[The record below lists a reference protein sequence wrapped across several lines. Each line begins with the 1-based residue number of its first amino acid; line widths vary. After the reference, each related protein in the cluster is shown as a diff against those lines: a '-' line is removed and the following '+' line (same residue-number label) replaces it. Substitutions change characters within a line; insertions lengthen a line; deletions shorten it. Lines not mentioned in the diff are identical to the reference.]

1 MFKIII
7 VNVITFQITIK
18 QQTQYQNAP
27 LANLLIRAIKIYLI
41 VSITMKIYFHFNS
54 SQSKQLSYRGMLYNP
69 LYFHFNS
76 SQSKQLSYRGMLYNP
91 LNVVSSCRNYRDYT
105 PDSRNYST

>member
-69 LYFHFNS
+69 L
-76 SQSKQLSYRGMLYNP
+76 
-91 LNVVSSCRNYRDYT
+91 NVVSSCRNYRDYT